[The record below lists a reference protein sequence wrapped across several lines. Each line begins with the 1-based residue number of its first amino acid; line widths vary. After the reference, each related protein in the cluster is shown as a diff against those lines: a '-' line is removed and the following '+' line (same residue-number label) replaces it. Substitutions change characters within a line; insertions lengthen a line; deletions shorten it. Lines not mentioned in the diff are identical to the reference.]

1 MGRFYRFSKNITEA
15 QAREI
20 EREMKEL
27 TIAECAEVT
36 EDNKCLKVVTE
47 EEKYPEVMGKAVN
60 ICKRMADGAELSF
73 AGFLYE

>member
-27 TIAECAEVT
+27 TTAECAEVT

-60 ICKRMADGAELSF
+60 ICKRMADGAELRF